1 MVADEHLCRRQNLFQ
16 TSNQNFSQ
24 RLSTVK
30 TNTICNIIPGA
41 TPSPPP
47 PRESPQQHLLVQA
60 RQGKR
65 SPSPGRAG
73 CCARSRT
80 LCYKLRLALSNLFC
94 NNKKCQYA
102 HQSLRRSTEG
112 LRLSP
117 NSSILTST
125 STSASCHVSAILP
138 DTAFDLYFN
147 TKKEE
152 DEKTSLYPRRAPRAL
167 QSFPSSPPSS
177 SLATLISGQW
187 SSS

>member
-1 MVADEHLCRRQNLFQ
+1 MNTFAKGKAYSKHH
-16 TSNQNFSQ
+16 QNFSQ

-30 TNTICNIIPGA
+30 TYTICKMIPGA

-65 SPSPGRAG
+65 SPSPGRGA

-80 LCYKLRLALSNLFC
+80 LGYKLRSRFVQYTSLDRN
-94 NNKKCQYA
+94 CQYA
-102 HQSLRRSTEG
+102 HQSLRRRTEG

-125 STSASCHVSAILP
+125 STSALSLP
-138 DTAFDLYFN
+138 
-147 TKKEE
+147 
-152 DEKTSLYPRRAPRAL
+152 AL
-167 QSFPSSPPSS
+167 PCIISDI
-177 SLATLISGQW
+177 TRYLI
-187 SSS
+187 